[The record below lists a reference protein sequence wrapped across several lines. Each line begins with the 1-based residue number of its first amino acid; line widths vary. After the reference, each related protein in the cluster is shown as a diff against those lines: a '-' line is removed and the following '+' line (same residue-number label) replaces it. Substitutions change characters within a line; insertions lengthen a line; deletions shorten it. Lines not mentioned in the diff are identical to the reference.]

1 MVVGAHFWH
10 DYNRQ
15 TTTATTL
22 CILPQIPTCL
32 KAESSPIWDEPEAN
46 VIVVHDHRMKMIMTL
61 DTLDVRYFLDG
72 TQVVIFGIL
81 FDKIALGL
89 V

>member
-1 MVVGAHFWH
+1 
-10 DYNRQ
+10 
-15 TTTATTL
+15 
-22 CILPQIPTCL
+22 
-32 KAESSPIWDEPEAN
+32 
-46 VIVVHDHRMKMIMTL
+46 MKMIMTL